1 MNVFEN
7 HRNKESITC
16 WVPLLQH
23 SVSAASSPGRD
34 RLPKWR
40 EAGVTDVV
48 TLLRVDEMKPWLPKV
63 CGTASMKWHHFPLS
77 GRRLNSPNDV
87 NIVKNIVSWIQFI
100 STPHLPPA
108 RIVVHCAAG
117 LHRTGFALYLM
128 FRSIGLSPEDALMR
142 IHQACPLTQQELK
155 RHTRR
160 SGCLVKRAEVF
171 FGAAWANG

>member
-7 HRNKESITC
+7 HHNEENITY

-23 SVSAASSPGRD
+23 AVTVASAPGRN
-34 RLPKWR
+34 RLVEWR

-48 TLLRVDEMKPWLPKV
+48 TLLRFDEMKPWLPRA
-63 CGTASMKWHHFPLS
+63 CDTARMRWHHFPLS
-77 GRRLNSPNDV
+77 GRRPKSPNDMNMV
-87 NIVKNIVSWIQFI
+87 ENIVSWTM
-100 STPHLPPA
+100 SMSSPHLPPA

-128 FRSIGLSPEDALMR
+128 FRSSGLSPEDALMR
-142 IHQACPLTQQELK
+142 IHQARPLTQQELK

-160 SGCLVKRAEVF
+160 SGCLAEQAETLFRAT
-171 FGAAWANG
+171 WANG